1 MEFINKI
8 FKHLNKSSKPN
19 YDSMVANCPYC
30 DQIIS
35 PLPTRGKKC
44 IKCNKKYRVRKFP
57 NEEVP
62 RIIKEEDVPVLEDL
76 WAKQHYIKEAG
87 NDDLQLIEQDEIDKT
102 IAQAKRA
109 FKNGK
114 SDEAWGLYNQ
124 AILKVTQGKFS
135 GGQAFLSKQWFVYR
149 AMAIQLMAE
158 EKYPNAI
165 EMLLRVAIIDVIS
178 YSGDKDNITAD
189 IAPVTLE
196 IIAEAIDRGKIKKDQ
211 FIDLMNRS
219 IEVSKNFV
227 GIAKRID
234 KIELGDIDLMDL
246 GIKELKQ
253 SLFKEQ
259 ILKYFYK

>member
-19 YDSMVANCPYC
+19 YDSMIAHCPYC

-35 PLPTRGKKC
+35 PYPTRGKKC
-44 IKCNKKYRVRKFP
+44 TNCNKKYRVRKFP

-62 RIIKEEDVPVLEDL
+62 RIIKEEDVPALEDL

-124 AILKVTQGKFS
+124 AILKVAQGKYS

-158 EKYPNAI
+158 EKYVNAT
-165 EMLLRVAIIDVIS
+165 EMFLRVAIIDVIS
-178 YSGDKDNITAD
+178 YSDKKDNFTAY

-196 IIAEAIDRGKIKKDQ
+196 IIAEAIDRGKIKKDK

-219 IEVSKNFV
+219 IEVSENTIGV
-227 GIAKRID
+227 AKRID
-234 KIELGDIDLMDL
+234 KVELGKLDLMDL
-246 GIKELKQ
+246 GIKDFKKD
-253 SLFKEQ
+253 LFKQQ
-259 ILKYFYK
+259 ISNYFFK